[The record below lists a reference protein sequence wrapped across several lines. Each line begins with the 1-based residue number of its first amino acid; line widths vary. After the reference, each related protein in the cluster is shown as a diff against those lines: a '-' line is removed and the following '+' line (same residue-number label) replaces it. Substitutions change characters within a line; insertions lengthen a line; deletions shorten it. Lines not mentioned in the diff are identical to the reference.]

1 MYTPALSKNRLP
13 EEFYLQPDVASIAR
27 QLLGKVLLTH
37 INGTTTGGIITE
49 TEAYSGESDRA
60 SHAFGGRRTH
70 RTATLYQK
78 GGIAYI
84 YLCYGI
90 HHLFNVVTHNEGFP
104 HAVLIRALHP
114 LAGFETIARRM
125 GKDTQG
131 PLQLNGPGKLSR
143 ALGITVALNA
153 TPLSGNTIW
162 ISDHGCEVSDSKI
175 KSGPRIGVDYA
186 GSHALWP
193 MRFWVDDA
201 FLSNALKV
209 HTAINR
215 LTT

>member
-1 MYTPALSKNRLP
+1 MVSSAPNKDRLP
-13 EEFYLQPDVASIAR
+13 EEFYLQPEVVSIAR
-27 QLLGKVLLTH
+27 QLLGKVLITH
-37 INGTTTGGIITE
+37 INGDIAGGIITE

-70 RTATLYQK
+70 RTETLYQK

-84 YLCYGI
+84 YLCYGM
-90 HHLFNVVTHNEGFP
+90 HHLFNVVTHSEGFP

-114 LAGFETIARRM
+114 LIGYETIARRL

-131 PLQLNGPGKLSR
+131 RLQLNGPGKLSR

-153 TPLSGNTIW
+153 TSLSGNTIW
-162 ISDHGCEVSDSKI
+162 ITELGCKVSESKI
-175 KSGPRIGVDYA
+175 RSGPRIGVEYA

-193 MRFWVDDA
+193 MRFWFEDDE
-201 FLSNALKV
+201 FLSNTLKLN
-209 HTAINR
+209 TAI
-215 LTT
+215 TG

>member
-1 MYTPALSKNRLP
+1 MCTIAHGKNRLP
-13 EEFYLQPDVASIAR
+13 EEFYLQPEVASIAR

-37 INGTTTGGIITE
+37 INGAITGGIITE

-60 SHAFGGRRTH
+60 SHAFGGRRTQ
-70 RTATLYQK
+70 RTETLYQK

-84 YLCYGI
+84 YLCYGM
-90 HHLFNVVTHNEGFP
+90 HHLFNVVTHKEGFP

-114 LAGFETIARRM
+114 LVGYEAIARRLN
-125 GKDTQG
+125 KNTQDTMR
-131 PLQLNGPGKLSR
+131 LNGPGKLSR

-162 ISDHGCEVSDSKI
+162 ITDPGCEVSESKI
-175 KSGPRIGVDYA
+175 RSGPRIGVDYA

-193 MRFWVDDA
+193 MRFWFEDDE
-201 FLSNALKV
+201 FLSYALKV
-209 HTAINR
+209 NTAI
-215 LTT
+215 TG